1 MNRQLTNVSVERLEC
16 TKIVFGVHI
25 RERIIDAMSIGPRA
39 VLGIVGVLEA
49 RIAQKLGQLRVGKL
63 DNVVMKHDTAAPFWL
78 CDGVCHLV
86 GDKVIRPLLVKKM
99 HRDTHA
105 SDALNELGRS
115 SRGSGKIGG
124 GLGAFVV

>member
-1 MNRQLTNVSVERLEC
+1 MKRLEC
-16 TKIVFGVHI
+16 TKVVLRVHI

-39 VLGIVGVLEA
+39 VLSIFGVLEA

-63 DNVVMKHDTAAPFWL
+63 DNVVMKHNTAAPLRL

-105 SDALNELGRS
+105 GDTLNELRRG
-115 SRGSGKIGG
+115 SRGSRKIGG
-124 GLGAFVV
+124 GLGASVV